1 MQPGLDL
8 HAALAR
14 AYRQDIER
22 EALRARLI
30 AEAERRAG
38 RRPISWGVRLATLLT
53 LARAALEVM
62 RGKPVEVI
70 T

>member
-14 AYRQDIER
+14 AYRQEIER
-22 EALRARLI
+22 EAVKARLMS
-30 AEAERRAG
+30 EVRRRAQ
-38 RRPISWGVRLATLLT
+38 RSPMSWGLRLLTLLT
-53 LARAALEVM
+53 LARAGLEVI